1 MTDSIDFHKH
11 INIFNT
17 TVTTIEEFRQAWVQ
31 IIWLSYRN
39 NLKPI
44 TSTKGKQFTSD
55 TGWGCTIRAS
65 QMIVA
70 EALQRTKSL
79 KREEIISMYMLK

>member
-11 INIFNT
+11 INLFNT
-17 TVTTIEEFRQAWVQ
+17 HISTLEEFRLKWVQ

-39 NLKPI
+39 SLKPI
-44 TSTKGKQFTSD
+44 ANSKGKQFTSD
-55 TGWGCTIRAS
+55 TGWGCTIRAA

-70 EALQRTKSL
+70 EALQRTKL
-79 KREEIISMYMLK
+79 KREEVISM